1 MAGRGNAVFRASVRG
16 YKRTAGRLSAAGRE
30 IQPIILAEFRGTLST
45 ECLEIGREFAPEDVG
60 RLKQELTAPVSS
72 RGGTVRINLRSPVKD
87 PDSGYEYT
95 GVTRFGHRKKI
106 LKPVKGERFQFYSN
120 VAGRV
125 ISPKQ
130 VKGYKPEAD
139 WVQEAKP
146 VIVEAV
152 DESGE
157 EIGREIET
165 RIL

>member
-16 YKRTAGRLSAAGRE
+16 YKRTAGRLSAAGRAV
-30 IQPIILAEFRGTLST
+30 QPIILAEFRGSLSVQV
-45 ECLEIGREFAPEDVG
+45 LEIGQEFAPEDTS
-60 RLKQELTAPVSS
+60 RLKNELTAPVSS

-87 PDSGYEYT
+87 PESGYEYT

-106 LKPVKGERFQFYSN
+106 LRPVKAERFQFYSN

-130 VKGYKPEAD
+130 VRGYRPEAD

-146 VIVEAV
+146 VMVEAV
-152 DESGE
+152 EEAGE
-157 EIGREIET
+157 NIGREIAT
-165 RIL
+165 RVL